1 MACIFFVLQFIYFC
15 KQTIRKKYSRMKVG
29 LFFGSFNPIH
39 IGHLAIANYMIE
51 FTDIDELWFVIT
63 PQNPEKVK
71 STLLAD
77 SQRYYMVQLAIEPFI
92 KMKAS
97 TVEFSL
103 PQPSYT
109 IHTLIHLHEMYL
121 AHTFSIIMGS
131 DNLQTFTSW
140 KNYQEILNSYS
151 LYVYDRLNTTI
162 PEEFQHHSSIHI
174 VQAPRMEISSS
185 FIRQSIKQG
194 KNIRGF
200 MPEAA
205 WKYLD
210 EMNFYKN
217 S

>member
-1 MACIFFVLQFIYFC
+1 
-15 KQTIRKKYSRMKVG
+15 MKIG

-39 IGHLAIANYMIE
+39 IGHLAIANYMVE
-51 FTDIDELWFVIT
+51 FANIDELWFVIT
-63 PQNPEKVK
+63 PQNPEKQK
-71 STLLAD
+71 TTLLAD
-77 SQRYYMVQLAIEPFI
+77 NQRYYMVQLAIESSP

-109 IHTLIHLHEMYL
+109 IHTLIHLHEKYPQHSFAL
-121 AHTFSIIMGS
+121 IMGS
-131 DNLQTFTSW
+131 DNLQTFHTW
-140 KNYQEILNSYS
+140 KNYREILEAYT
-151 LYVYDRLNTTI
+151 LLVYNRPHTNI
-162 PEEFQHHSSIHI
+162 PEEFANHPS
-174 VQAPRMEISSS
+174 VQYIKAPLMEISSS